1 LSISTAA
8 GEPSA
13 ATTIVPVI
21 DFRRH
26 SMVLEWHT
34 LGGTWAAYDIP
45 PALVNGIALIRP
57 SLPNVCVFAQDGQ
70 LQLQIGPTQYALSEP
85 STRIRCTTGLASFGL
100 RRRFTIESGGGRV
113 LYSYAYW
120 IGKGQ
125 DFFRWLATKA
135 SDPDWRVTSGR
146 RWSEGVAS
154 AALRL
159 S

>member
-1 LSISTAA
+1 MANAAGASTA
-8 GEPSA
+8 P
-13 ATTIVPVI
+13 TTIVPVI

-45 PALVNGIALIRP
+45 PELVKGIALIRP
-57 SLPNVCVFAQDGQ
+57 SLPNICVFAQGGQ
-70 LQLQIGPTQYALSEP
+70 LQLQIGPTQFALSEP
-85 STRIRCTTGLASFGL
+85 STRIRCIPRIASFGL
-100 RRRFTIESGGGRV
+100 RRRFTIESSGGRV

-125 DFFRWLATKA
+125 DFFRWLAAKA
-135 SDPDWRVTSGR
+135 ADPDWRATSGR
-146 RWSEGVAS
+146 QWSEGVAS

-159 S
+159 A

>member
-1 LSISTAA
+1 MANAA
-8 GEPSA
+8 DPPIPQK
-13 ATTIVPVI
+13 TIVPVI

-45 PALVNGIALIRP
+45 PLLVNGIALIRP
-57 SLPNVCVFAQDGQ
+57 SLPNVCVYAQGGR

-85 STRIRCTTGLASFGL
+85 STCIRCTRGIGSFGL
-100 RRRFTIESGGGRV
+100 RRRFTVESGSGRV

-125 DFFRWLATKA
+125 DFFRWLAAKA
-135 SDPDWRVTSGR
+135 SDPDWRATSGR

-154 AALRL
+154 AALR
-159 S
+159 SG

>member
-1 LSISTAA
+1 MANAPDPQS
-8 GEPSA
+8 P

-34 LGGTWAAYDIP
+34 LGGTWTAYDIP
-45 PALVNGIALIRP
+45 PQLVNGIALIRP
-57 SLPNVCVFAQDGQ
+57 SLPNVCVYAQGGR
-70 LQLQIGPTQYALSEP
+70 LQLQIGATQYPLSEA
-85 STRIRCTTGLASFGL
+85 STQIRCTRGIASFGL
-100 RRRFTIESGGGRV
+100 RRRFTVESGSGRV

-125 DFFRWLATKA
+125 DFFRWLAAKA
-135 SDPDWRVTSGR
+135 SDPDWRATSGR

-154 AALRL
+154 AALRAG
-159 S
+159 